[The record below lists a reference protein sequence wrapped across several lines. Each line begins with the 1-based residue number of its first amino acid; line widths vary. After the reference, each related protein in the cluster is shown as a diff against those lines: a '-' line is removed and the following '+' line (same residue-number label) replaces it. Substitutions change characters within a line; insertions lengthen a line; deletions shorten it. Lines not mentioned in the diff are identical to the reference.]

1 MFSYYGSKYKLSK
14 LYPEPKTDLII
25 EPFSGA
31 AWYSVNYA
39 HKDVWINDRY
49 DVIYNIW
56 NWLINKADK
65 DFILDNL
72 DYYVGQDIGKLNLPN
87 EFKQLLGFCINR
99 GSIEPKNIVQ
109 RWSCQ
114 SKIDWDWASTT
125 NFQLKRIANKLDS
138 IRHWKCSCLDY
149 RDLPDIEAT
158 WFIDPPY
165 QYGGEHYKINKIDYN
180 ELAEWC
186 KSRRGQVIVCENT
199 RADWLDF
206 KPLQKITGQRKKTT
220 EAVWI
225 NLF

>member
-14 LYPEPKTDLII
+14 LYPKPKMDLII

-31 AWYSVNYA
+31 AWYSVNHA

-49 DVIYNIW
+49 DVVYSIW

-65 DFILDNL
+65 GFILDNL
-72 DYYVGQDIGKLNLPN
+72 DYYVGDDISELDLPH
-87 EFKQLLGFCINR
+87 EFIQLLGFCINR

-125 NFQLKRIANKLDS
+125 NYQLKRIANQLDS

-165 QYGGEHYKINKIDYN
+165 QYGGEHYKVNNIDYK

-186 KSRRGQVIVCENT
+186 KSRKGQVIVCENT

-206 KPLQKITGQRKKTT
+206 KPLQEITGQRKKTT
-220 EAVWI
+220 ESVWT
-225 NLF
+225 NVF